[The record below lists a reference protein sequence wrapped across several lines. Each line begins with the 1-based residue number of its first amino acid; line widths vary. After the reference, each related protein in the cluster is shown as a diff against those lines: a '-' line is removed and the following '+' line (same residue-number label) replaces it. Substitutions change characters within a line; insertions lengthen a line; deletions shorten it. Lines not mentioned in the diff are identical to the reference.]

1 MLNIVLFGPPGAGK
15 GTQAALL
22 IEKYGLLHIS
32 TGDIIRNEVKSGTPL
47 GKEVQKQMEGGGLA
61 SDEIVIDI
69 LADFIKTNKN
79 PNGTIFDGFPRTTP
93 QAVALDKM
101 LSAAG
106 QSVSIVLSLEVPDE
120 ELVARI
126 KNRGLTSGRAD
137 DQDEK
142 IIRNRIDVY
151 KRQTEIV
158 KEHYRAQGKLV
169 EIVGDGTIDSIQ
181 QMLCEAIDKVK

>member
-169 EIVGDGTIDSIQ
+169 EIVGDGTIDGIQ
-181 QMLCEAIDKVK
+181 KMLCEAIDKMK

>member
-69 LADFIKTNKN
+69 LADFIKTNQN

-169 EIVGDGTIDSIQ
+169 EIVGDGTIDGIQ